1 MLVAVPSAGI
11 CDIPYAE
18 LLIIYF
24 YILQRVKVSN
34 LFCCPFSEIFPI
46 DLLEDFEGHIP
57 GLILPIFQK

>member
-24 YILQRVKVSN
+24 YILQRVKVLKEKKKKVNSRGWRDDSVVKT
-34 LFCCPFSEIFPI
+34 F
-46 DLLEDFEGHIP
+46 
-57 GLILPIFQK
+57 